1 MNRAA
6 AIFPQILSVRS
17 VAYPEIKMGFAAMP
31 ESSQAPDL
39 VFVRGENHNRLPLR
53 RKSAK
58 AAGTDTMGMFEL
70 VIESKVSMIAIR
82 RFLCVPYPV
91 RALPQYP
98 PDHHRSRESQA

>member
-1 MNRAA
+1 MNRGGSH
-6 AIFPQILSVRS
+6 FPQILSVRS

-39 VFVRGENHNRLPLR
+39 VFVRGENHDRLPLR

-70 VIESKVSMIAIR
+70 VTENKFSMIAIR
-82 RFLCVPYPV
+82 RFLCVPSPV
-91 RALPQYP
+91 SALPHDP
-98 PDHHRSRESQA
+98 PDHHRSWEPQA

>member
-1 MNRAA
+1 MNRGGSH
-6 AIFPQILSVRS
+6 FPQILSVRS

-39 VFVRGENHNRLPLR
+39 VFVRGNRLPLR

-70 VIESKVSMIAIR
+70 VTESKFSMIAIR
-82 RFLCVPYPV
+82 RFLCVPSPV
-91 RALPQYP
+91 SALPHDP
-98 PDHHRSRESQA
+98 PDRSWEPLA